1 MSQRIMGIHDRDYM
15 KRGPADEPRDD
26 SSSDDKLDAFLTG
39 FLQRNP
45 RFFLFLTLGLGILI
59 LIGLFLA
66 GLFGPNS

>member
-1 MSQRIMGIHDRDYM
+1 MGIHDRDYM
-15 KRGPADEPRDD
+15 KRGSEEEPRDG

-45 RFFLFLTLGLGILI
+45 RFFPFLTLGLGILI

-66 GLFGPNS
+66 GVFGPGS